1 MSRRK
6 IITKRFPV
14 TDSVYNSYLV
24 NLLLARIIDS
34 GKKSLAQKII
44 HDSFTLIQYKTNLNP
59 VESFEEA
66 IKQVTPSVEVKS
78 RRIGGANY
86 RVPVEV
92 KPFRGTNLA
101 LRWILQAAKKRPG
114 NKFSVN
120 LANEIIDASNGSS
133 ESIKKKI
140 ETHRMAKANK
150 VFSHFQY

>member
-6 IITKRFPV
+6 IITKRFPI
-14 TDSVYNSYLV
+14 TDSVYNSYFV
-24 NLLLARIIDS
+24 NLLLARIIQK
-34 GKKSLAQKII
+34 GKKSVAQKII
-44 HDSFTLIQYKTNLNP
+44 YDSFTLIKYKTDLNP
-59 VESFEEA
+59 IEIFEEA
-66 IKQVTPSVEVKS
+66 IRKVKPSVEVKS

-86 RVPVEV
+86 QVPVEV
-92 KPFRGTNLA
+92 KVFRGTNLA
-101 LRWILQAAKKRPG
+101 LRWIIQAAKKRQG
-114 NKFSVN
+114 NKFSLN

>member
-24 NLLLARIIDS
+24 NLLLARIINK

-44 HDSFTLIQYKTNLNP
+44 HDCFTLIQYKTNLNP

-66 IKQVTPSVEVKS
+66 VRQVTPSVEVKS

-86 RVPVEV
+86 QVPLEV

-101 LRWILQAAKKRPG
+101 LRWIIQAAKKRPG
-114 NKFSVN
+114 NTFSVN

>member
-6 IITKRFPV
+6 IITKNFPV
-14 TDSVYNSYLV
+14 TDSIYNSYLV
-24 NLLLARIIDS
+24 NLLLARIITK

-66 IKQVTPSVEVKS
+66 IRQVTPSVEVKS

-86 RVPVEV
+86 QVPVEV
-92 KPFRGTNLA
+92 KPFRGTILA
-101 LRWILQAAKKRPG
+101 LRWILQAAKKRQG
-114 NKFSVN
+114 NTFSVN
-120 LANEIIDASNGSS
+120 LANEIIDSSKGSS

>member
-24 NLLLARIIDS
+24 NLLLARIIS
-34 GKKSLAQKII
+34 QGKKSTAQKII
-44 HDSFTLIQYKTNLNP
+44 QDSFTLIQYKTNLNP

-86 RVPVEV
+86 QVPVEV
-92 KPFRGTNLA
+92 KPFKSTHDFTWA
-101 LRWILQAAKKRPG
+101 
-114 NKFSVN
+114 
-120 LANEIIDASNGSS
+120 EES
-133 ESIKKKI
+133 E
-140 ETHRMAKANK
+140 E
-150 VFSHFQY
+150 